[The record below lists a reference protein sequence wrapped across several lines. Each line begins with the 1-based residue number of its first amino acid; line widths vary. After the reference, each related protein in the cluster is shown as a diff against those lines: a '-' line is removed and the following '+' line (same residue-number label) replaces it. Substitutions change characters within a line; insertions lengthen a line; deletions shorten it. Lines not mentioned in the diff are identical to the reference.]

1 MSDQADPIVD
11 TPPPQEGGE
20 SGWSM
25 PSLPSIPPE
34 VIDTVVSGLSTM
46 MSYAVPLFV
55 LYNLYQLGKY
65 IYKYVMTLRVEGK
78 PNEWIVIMRGGDQV
92 RAGIGLSCFRSPY
105 ESIAQ
110 FPSSLVKVEVRTQ
123 QVTKE
128 MQGIEV
134 MSMIE
139 WTVDRDFPL
148 KAYKNLDL
156 ASGSF
161 RVANDTLSC
170 MTSAIVRNQIA
181 NSTIDHIIKN
191 RQEIREKVLDEMSE
205 VVKGWGVHLATVEV
219 IDVKILSSSLF
230 KDMQAKFREEN
241 QKKATLERL
250 VVQNAIYFEQ
260 LDKTLEKNKRDS
272 NTQKITCQKQNEGE
286 LKTTREEVE
295 QYRQQ
300 CELAK
305 KEIIRQNQ
313 ESLRKKQNDNKL
325 KLKALEREIQA
336 VKLEVDTA
344 CRKEIS
350 RREIQEQK
358 DNEKRVE
365 LNQRIQNDKLK
376 SDNAL
381 SLKQA
386 DYDLLKEGFKDPIVS
401 KLQYMNLIGE
411 LYGSLSFGGININH
425 MSSEDPVAQ
434 IVQKFTTMARGDS
447 DINDEPDIAARR

>member
-1 MSDQADPIVD
+1 M
-11 TPPPQEGGE
+11 
-20 SGWSM
+20 
-25 PSLPSIPPE
+25 
-34 VIDTVVSGLSTM
+34 
-46 MSYAVPLFV
+46 
-55 LYNLYQLGKY
+55 
-65 IYKYVMTLRVEGK
+65 
-78 PNEWIVIMRGGDQV
+78 
-92 RAGIGLSCFRSPY
+92 
-105 ESIAQ
+105 
-110 FPSSLVKVEVRTQ
+110 KVEVRTQ

-272 NTQKITCQKQNEGE
+272 NTQKITCQKQNENE

-300 CELAK
+300 CELSK
-305 KEIIRQNQ
+305 KETIRQNQ

-365 LNQRIQNDKLK
+365 LN
-376 SDNAL
+376 
-381 SLKQA
+381 
-386 DYDLLKEGFKDPIVS
+386 
-401 KLQYMNLIGE
+401 
-411 LYGSLSFGGININH
+411 
-425 MSSEDPVAQ
+425 
-434 IVQKFTTMARGDS
+434 
-447 DINDEPDIAARR
+447 